1 MEKLPSKIISMTGG
15 DRAHPERVNK
25 NEPAPV
31 EKIGNAPRHLSEVQK
46 AIWREI
52 IEQVPMGVITKMD
65 RMALELVC
73 VLMDRFRKAAEPL
86 TADML
91 SGDLAVPKMQGN
103 ELSTLMK
110 GLQTLGMT
118 PADRSRVSD
127 GGGQGSKGDGWDHA

>member
-1 MEKLPSKIISMTGG
+1 MEKLPSKILSITGS
-15 DRAHPERVNK
+15 DKAHPERVNH
-25 NEPAPV
+25 NEPKPV
-31 EKIGNAPRHLSEVQK
+31 EKVGNAPRHLTDVQK
-46 AIWREI
+46 SIWREI

-86 TADML
+86 TVDML
-91 SGDLAVPKMQGN
+91 NGDLAVPKMQGN

-118 PADRSRVSD
+118 PADRSRVCD
-127 GGGQGSKGDGWDHA
+127 GGGQGSKGDGWDRA